1 LNLKI
6 PSGIELL
13 YSNQI
18 EFITI
23 QATEVYKNGKVH
35 YKLNDEF
42 VSVETFIENLLIENG
57 FKCFPGLLIK
67 NAFKY
72 ISYEI
77 ENIDGLILKLEN
89 EKQFGKTIHGKRIHE
104 LKKLKKDYI
113 AASLKFDHENDDHI
127 QLLNTAKMIHKEI
140 RGNAN
145 ETYER
150 ESLLFDFLMERPENE
165 VRSLKPFFEKISVL
179 QRGTPDFYIFN
190 DNEYYFVEVK
200 SDKDSLSK
208 FQICFIN
215 YFRQMVGDNIKVLQ
229 VVNDKW

>member
-1 LNLKI
+1 LDLKFH
-6 PSGIELL
+6 SGVELL

-23 QATEVYKNGKVH
+23 QATEAYRNGKVH
-35 YKLNDEF
+35 YKWNDEF
-42 VSVETFIENLLIENG
+42 FSVETFIEYLLIENG

-67 NAFKY
+67 NVFKY
-72 ISYEI
+72 ISYDI
-77 ENIDGLILKLEN
+77 ENIDDLILKLEN
-89 EKQFGKTIHGKRIHE
+89 EKQFGKTIHGKRIHD
-104 LKKLKKDYI
+104 LKKLKKDFTL
-113 AASLKFDHENDDHI
+113 ARLKFDNENDDHI
-127 QLLNTAKMIHKEI
+127 QLLNSAKMIHNEI
-140 RGNAN
+140 RGNAGD
-145 ETYER
+145 TYER
-150 ESLLFDFLMERPENE
+150 ESSLFDFFMERPENE
-165 VRSLKPFFEKISVL
+165 VRPLKPFFEKISAL

-208 FQICFIN
+208 YQICFIN